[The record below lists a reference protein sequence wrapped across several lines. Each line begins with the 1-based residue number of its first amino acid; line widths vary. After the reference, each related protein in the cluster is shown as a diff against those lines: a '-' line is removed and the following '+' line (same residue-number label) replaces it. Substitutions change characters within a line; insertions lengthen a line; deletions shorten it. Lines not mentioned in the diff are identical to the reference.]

1 MLASGLHMN
10 TRALVHS
17 CTHMYSY
24 THAPICTCTHMYMY
38 ALYTRAHVCTCTLV
52 NLYTHTHTC
61 TFTHTYTGML
71 TDSQTEKASI
81 EWSEF
86 WVKHKM
92 LNS

>member
-10 TRALVHS
+10 THAFVCS
-17 CTHMYSY
+17 CTRMHLY
-24 THAPICTCTHMYMY
+24 THV
-38 ALYTRAHVCTCTLV
+38 HVSTCTLMHMYV
-52 NLYTHTHTC
+52 LAQSCTYTLMHTHAHIHLYTC
-61 TFTHTYTGML
+61 IQGYAL

-81 EWSEF
+81 AWSDF